1 MTPWVPVALTRDIE
15 PGSATGTAVNGAP
28 VALWR
33 GADGVLHA
41 WADRCPHRG
50 MRLSLGFV
58 RGARLVCLY
67 HGWQFDG
74 EGACLH
80 VPAHP
85 KMNPPST
92 VAPIRYRAVDRS
104 GIAWV
109 STADSSDTAVPERP
123 ALEAATEPIRSVW
136 ITAETGR
143 VIDRLRSEVDDLVL
157 DRHVAAGRIDG
168 VEIRAGIQEIDETT
182 TAVHV
187 VAFGNPPVETV
198 SRVVRRLHDI
208 RDSVTATAE
217 AVQL

>member
-1 MTPWVPVALTRDIE
+1 MTPWVSVALTRDIE

-74 EGACLH
+74 KGACRH

-85 KMNPPST
+85 KMTPPST
-92 VAPIRYRAVDRS
+92 VTPVRYRAVDRS

-109 STADSSDTAVPERP
+109 STTDSSDTAVPERSAP
-123 ALEAATEPIRSVW
+123 ETAPEPIRSVW
-136 ITAETGR
+136 FTADTER
-143 VIDRLRSEVDDLVL
+143 VIDRLRSEVEDLAL
-157 DRHVAAGRIDG
+157 DGHVATGQIDG
-168 VEIRAGIQEIDETT
+168 VEIRAGIQKVDEAT

-187 VAFGNPPVETV
+187 VAVGNLPAETV
-198 SRVVRRLHDI
+198 TRLVRRLHDI
-208 RDSVTATAE
+208 RDSVTTTVE
-217 AVQL
+217 AVQ